1 MANHY
6 QNKVVVVT
14 GANQGI
20 GKATLESFTS
30 QGATVIAIDK
40 QFEQSCDSVYQYTL
54 DISNQAAVQST
65 IAEVIRQFSRIDV
78 LVNVAGILHLDL
90 VEDTPTESWLRCF
103 DVNVHGAFYLM
114 QATIPHLKKQKSA
127 AIVNVSSNAV
137 HTPRIAMSA
146 YGASKA
152 ALTHLTKSAG
162 LELAEYGIRCN
173 LVSPGSTLTPMQ
185 WSMWQDNNA
194 EQKTIE
200 GNLTNYKVGI
210 PLQKLATPAEIADVV
225 LYLASENAS
234 HVTMQDVVVDGGAT
248 LGA

>member
-1 MANHY
+1 MANQF
-6 QNKVVVVT
+6 QNKVVVIS

-20 GKATLESFTS
+20 GKATADSFVS
-30 QGATVIAIDK
+30 QGAVIIAIDK

-54 DISNQAAVQST
+54 DVSNQRAVQST

-90 VEDTPTESWLRCF
+90 LEDTPVESWLRCF
-103 DVNVHGAFYLM
+103 DVNVHGAFHLM
-114 QATIPHLKKQKSA
+114 QATIPHFKKQKA
-127 AIVNVSSNAV
+127 GVIVNVSSNAV

-152 ALTHLTKSAG
+152 ALTHLTKTAG
-162 LELAEYGIRCN
+162 LELAEHGIRCN

-185 WSMWQDNNA
+185 WSMWQDSNS

-200 GNLTNYKVGI
+200 GNLANYKVGI
-210 PLQKLATPAEIADVV
+210 PLQKLATPEEVSDVV
-225 LYLASENAS
+225 LYLASSSAS
-234 HVTMQDVVVDGGAT
+234 HVTMQDLVVDGGAT